1 MANTDLNYTLAL
13 NDKGFKFGMLGAQK
27 ETAKLDGGLGKIGST
42 LEKIGKA
49 YLAFKAIVATVDFAK
64 NIVLATAAMASF
76 QNAVI
81 ASSRTQGEGQ
91 ANLAFLNRE
100 VDRLGLN
107 LEAAQKGYKTFAGAV
122 IGSNIQGAKSNKIFR
137 QVSEAA
143 TVLGLSAEQT
153 EASFLALGQ
162 MISKG
167 TVQAEELRG
176 QLAERIPGAFQI
188 GARAMGLSTKELG
201 DKMKAGLISS
211 EDFLQ
216 KFGDELERTFGGK
229 LGAATNSLTSNLN
242 RLGNEW
248 TRLQANIG
256 ESQTGIISS
265 TLSWTNSVLKNF
277 NEVIANANKVDKA
290 FKMAGLSGYS
300 WIERFNDFGFN
311 GSTNKFINDY
321 FTGGKGRD
329 EALQRAIQS
338 NFVDPSSRS
347 KTDALGSESGL
358 LKLSSSFGKAFAN
371 KEIGKREYDTA
382 QALFKQAL
390 LEIRGNQTLND
401 LSGSKKSGEVNGS
414 TISNSMGSPVDV
426 SGPRAQ
432 NVTINVNHL
441 VENININNPQTA
453 VSGANDAKNQLLKP
467 LLELLNDANAI
478 ANR

>member
-1 MANTDLNYTLAL
+1 MANTDLNYTLNL
-13 NDKGFKFGMLGAQK
+13 KDYFKKTMLGAQQ
-27 ETAKLDGGLGKIGST
+27 ETAKLDGGMGKLGSTISKIGT
-42 LEKIGKA
+42 G
-49 YLAFKAIVATVDFAK
+49 IVAAFAFSKIKDF
-64 NIVLATAAMASF
+64 VMGVVTATASMTSF
-76 QNAVI
+76 QNAII
-81 ASSRTQGEGQ
+81 ASSRTQGEGR

-107 LEAAQKGYKTFAGAV
+107 LDAAQKGYKTFAGAV
-122 IGSNIQGAKSNKIFR
+122 MSSNIQGAKSNKIFR

-153 EASFLALGQ
+153 EGSFLALGQ

-167 TVQAEELRG
+167 TVRAEELTG

-188 GARAMGLSTKELG
+188 GASAMGLSTKELG
-201 DKMKAGLISS
+201 DKMRAGLISS

-216 KFGDELERTFGGK
+216 KLGDELERILGSK

-248 TRLQANIG
+248 TRLKANIG

-277 NEVIANANKVDKA
+277 NEVIANANKVDRA

-300 WIERFNDFGFN
+300 WIQSLNDTLFFGT
-311 GSTNKFINDY
+311 TNAFINKN

-329 EALQRAIQS
+329 AALQRSVQS
-338 NFVDPSSRS
+338 NFIDPSSRS
-347 KTDALGSESGL
+347 KADALGSEAGL
-358 LKLSSSFGKAFAN
+358 LKLSASFGKAFAN
-371 KEIGKREYDTA
+371 KEIGKREYETA
-382 QALFKQAL
+382 QALFSQAL

-401 LSGSKKSGEVNGS
+401 LSGSKNSREVNS
-414 TISNSMGSPVDV
+414 ESVSNSMGSPVDV

-453 VSGANDAKNQLLKP
+453 VVGATDAKNQLLKP

-478 ANR
+478 VNR